1 MTTTPE
7 DNPRFHPLA
16 NVFPLLSEAEFA
28 DLVRD
33 IRANGQ
39 MDPIVMFEGLILDG
53 RNRYLAIEE
62 INKDLPVNER
72 MPHTEIKF
80 EQKWPGREA
89 ADYVWSHNVV
99 RRHLTQGQIDFAA
112 QALEELGWGGKPG
125 NRNAAKDKTEMQTGT
140 TEEPRTRKA
149 IAKETGATVRGMA
162 KAAKVRKRATPK
174 VQKAV
179 RDGDLTLNA
188 ADRIADLPP
197 EEQEEVMADPKPA
210 DAVTRRETLGTKRTA
225 ARKPVNPV
233 VSMKGH
239 MTGHQ
244 SGIRDVVL
252 INKFWAE
259 NKDKI
264 GELDGDDLRSFIK
277 DLEESRRA
285 ASQLLTLLADVLVPE
300 WTLPG
305 KQPALLSTALNKID
319 LAAKNG
325 EGTEE
330 GK

>member
-1 MTTTPE
+1 MTTTSPE
-7 DNPRFHPLA
+7 ENPRFHRLA
-16 NVFPLLSEAEFA
+16 NVFPLLGEAEFA
-28 DLVRD
+28 ELVKD

-62 INKDLPVNER
+62 INKDLPVAER

-80 EQKWPGREA
+80 DQKWPGRDP

-99 RRHLTQGQIDFAA
+99 RRHLSQGQIDFAA

-125 NRNAAKDKTEMQTGT
+125 NRNAAKSKTEMQPGT
-140 TEEPRTRKA
+140 TDEPKTRKV

-210 DAVTRRETLGTKRTA
+210 DAVTRRETLKTKQSP
-225 ARKPVNPV
+225 ARKVNPV
-233 VSMKGH
+233 LSMKGH

-252 INKFWAE
+252 INKFWTD

-264 GELDGDDLRSFIK
+264 KELDGDDLRSFVK

-285 ASQLLTLLADVLVPE
+285 ASQLLTLLSEVLVPE

>member
-1 MTTTPE
+1 MTTAE
-7 DNPRFHPLA
+7 ENPRFHRLA
-16 NVFPLLSEAEFA
+16 NVFPLLGEAEFA
-28 DLVRD
+28 ELVKD
-33 IRANGQ
+33 IQANGQ
-39 MDPIVMFEGLILDG
+39 MDPIVMYEGLILDG

-62 INKDLPVNER
+62 INKGLPVSDR
-72 MPHTEIKF
+72 MPHIEIKF
-80 EQKWPGREA
+80 EQKWPGRDP

-99 RRHLTQGQIDFAA
+99 RRHLSQGQIDFAA

-125 NRNAAKDKTEMQTGT
+125 NRNAAKNKSEMQPGT
-140 TEEPRTRKA
+140 PEEQPKTRQK

-162 KAAKVRKRATPK
+162 KAAKVRKRGTPA

-197 EEQEEVMADPKPA
+197 QEQEEVMADPKPV
-210 DAVTRRETLGTKRTA
+210 DAVTRRETLGTKKTP
-225 ARKPVNPV
+225 ARKVNPV
-233 VSMKGH
+233 LSMKGH

-244 SGIRDVVL
+244 SGVRDVVL
-252 INKFWAE
+252 INKFWAD

-264 GELDGDDLRSFIK
+264 KELDPGDLREFVK
-277 DLEESRRA
+277 TLEESRRA

>member
-1 MTTTPE
+1 MTSADE
-7 DNPRFHPLA
+7 NPRFHPIA
-16 NVFPLLSEAEFA
+16 NVFPLMGEKEFA
-28 DLVRD
+28 DLVED

-39 MDPIVMFEGLILDG
+39 MDPIVMFDGRILDG

-80 EQKWPGREA
+80 EQKWPGRDP
-89 ADYVWSHNVV
+89 ADFVWAHNVA
-99 RRHLTQGQIDFAA
+99 RRHLTQPQIDFAA

-125 NRNAAKDKTEMQTGT
+125 NRNAAKDKTEMSTDTPEG
-140 TEEPRTRKA
+140 PKTRKQ
-149 IAKETGATVRGMA
+149 IAEETGATVTGMA
-162 KAAKVRKRATPK
+162 RAAKVRKSGTTK

-179 RDGDLTLNA
+179 RDGDLSLRA
-188 ADRIADLPP
+188 AHRIAGLPP
-197 EEQEEVMADPKPA
+197 EEQEEIMQGDKPA
-210 DAVTRRETLGTKRTA
+210 RESARREALAVTPKKTP
-225 ARKPVNPV
+225 ARK
-233 VSMKGH
+233 VSPTVTMKGH

-264 GELDGDDLRSFIK
+264 VELDAADLRSFIK

-285 ASQLLTLLADVLVPE
+285 ASQLLTLLADVLVPKWPLE
-300 WTLPG
+300 G
-305 KQPALLSTALNKID
+305 KQPPLLSTALNKID

-325 EGTEE
+325 EGPEE